1 MISKDM
7 YTLLSAIPKK
17 PDEIHYHDLL
27 KGFCENG
34 KIHPTQAEYLLE
46 EARKNTTCY
55 VEATDYKLSQSYFS
69 ITEKGMEVIE
79 EYDRAERADNLNK
92 KGLKSDVFGKAEW
105 IIKILKLAGINVNME
120 WLTNLFK

>member
-7 YTLLSAIPKK
+7 YTLLCAIPKK
-17 PDEIHYHDLL
+17 PDEIYFRDLL
-27 KGFCENG
+27 KSFCENG

-79 EYDRAERADNLNK
+79 EYERVERADSLNK
-92 KGLKSDVFGKAEW
+92 KDLKPDLFGKAER
-105 IIKILKLAGINVNME
+105 IISFLKSVGIDVNIE
-120 WLTNLFK
+120 WLSNLFK